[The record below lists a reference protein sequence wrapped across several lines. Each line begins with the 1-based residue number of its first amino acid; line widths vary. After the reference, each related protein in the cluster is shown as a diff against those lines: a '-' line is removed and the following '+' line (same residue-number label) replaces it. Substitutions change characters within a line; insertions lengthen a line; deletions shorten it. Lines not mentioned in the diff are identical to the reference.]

1 MSTFTVEGMN
11 CGHCT
16 KAITQAIIAL
26 DAKTQVQTDLNNK
39 TVTVSG
45 TPTNEQVSQAITE
58 AGYKVVAIA

>member
-16 KAITQAIIAL
+16 KAITQAIVAL
-26 DAKTQVQTDLNNK
+26 DANAQVQTDLNKK

-45 TPTNEQVSQAITE
+45 SPSNEQISHAITE

>member
-16 KAITQAIIAL
+16 KAITQAIVEL
-26 DAKTQVQTDLNNK
+26 DANAKVQTDLCSK

-45 TPTNEQVSQAITE
+45 TPSNEQISQAITE
-58 AGYKVVAIA
+58 AGYKVVTIA

>member
-16 KAITQAIIAL
+16 KAITQAIVEL
-26 DAKTQVQTDLNNK
+26 DANAQVQTDLTNK

-45 TPTNEQVSQAITE
+45 TPSNEQISQAITE
-58 AGYKVVAIA
+58 AGYKVVAVA

>member
-26 DAKTQVQTDLNNK
+26 DAKAQVQTDLNNK

>member
-16 KAITQAIIAL
+16 KAITQAIVEL
-26 DAKTQVQTDLNNK
+26 DANAQVQTDLSSK

-45 TPTNEQVSQAITE
+45 TPSNEQISQAITE
-58 AGYKVVAIA
+58 AGYKVVAVA

>member
-16 KAITQAIIAL
+16 KAITQAIVEL
-26 DAKTQVQTDLNNK
+26 DTNAQVQTDLSNK

-45 TPTNEQVSQAITE
+45 TPSNEQISQAITE
-58 AGYKVVAIA
+58 AGYKVVAVA

>member
-16 KAITQAIIAL
+16 KAITQAIVEL
-26 DAKTQVQTDLNNK
+26 DANAQVQTDLTSK

-45 TPTNEQVSQAITE
+45 TPSNEQISQAITE
-58 AGYKVVAIA
+58 AGYKVVAVA

>member
-16 KAITQAIIAL
+16 KAITQAIVEL
-26 DAKTQVQTDLNNK
+26 DANAQVQTDLSNK

-45 TPTNEQVSQAITE
+45 TPSNEQISQAITE
-58 AGYKVVAIA
+58 AGYKVVAVA

>member
-16 KAITQAIIAL
+16 KAITQAIIEL
-26 DAKTQVQTDLNNK
+26 DANAQVQTDLTNK

-45 TPTNEQVSQAITE
+45 TPSNEQISQAITE
-58 AGYKVVAIA
+58 TGYKVVAVA

>member
-16 KAITQAIIAL
+16 KAITQAIIEL
-26 DAKTQVQTDLNNK
+26 DANAQVQTDLSNK

-45 TPTNEQVSQAITE
+45 TPSNEQISQAITE
-58 AGYKVVAIA
+58 AGYKVVAVA

>member
-16 KAITQAIIAL
+16 KAITQAIIEL
-26 DAKTQVQTDLNNK
+26 DANAQVQTDLTNK

-45 TPTNEQVSQAITE
+45 TPSNEQISQAITE
-58 AGYKVVAIA
+58 AGYKVVAVA

>member
-16 KAITQAIIAL
+16 KAITQAIVEL
-26 DAKTQVQTDLNNK
+26 DANAQVQTDLTNK

-45 TPTNEQVSQAITE
+45 TPSNEQISQAITE
-58 AGYKVVAIA
+58 TGYKVVAVA